1 MTIRTE
7 RVAIQPPA
15 DLSVRVEPSAGRA
28 APEPADRRFRGV
40 LRDGAGLLLDGVE
53 SAAGVIPGG
62 TVVSAAV
69 HGARATAESAQGSGG
84 EAASSLEDALGRQAD
99 TQMQYIELQQRM
111 QDENRRFTTLS
122 NVLKARHETA
132 KTAIGN
138 IR

>member
-1 MTIRTE
+1 MTFRTE
-7 RVAIQPPA
+7 RDPA
-15 DLSVRVEPSAGRA
+15 TVTVTVDRSSGRA
-28 APEPADRRFRGV
+28 TPEPAERRFRGV
-40 LRDGAGLLLDGVE
+40 LHDGANALLAGVE
-53 SAAGVIPGG
+53 SATSILPGG
-62 TVVSAAV
+62 AIVSAAV
-69 HGARATAESAQGSGG
+69 HGATSGIGSSDQSGSPAG
-84 EAASSLEDALGRQAD
+84 DAPGSLGDALGRQAD

>member
-7 RVAIQPPA
+7 RDPASLTVAV
-15 DLSVRVEPSAGRA
+15 DPSRGRA
-28 APEPADRRFRGV
+28 TAEPADRRFRGV
-40 LRDGAGLLLDGVE
+40 LREGAGALLAGVE
-53 SAAGVIPGG
+53 SATRVLPGG
-62 TVVSAAV
+62 AVISAAV
-69 HGARATAESAQGSGG
+69 RGAT
-84 EAASSLEDALGRQAD
+84 AASSAEPGEAGAGRSLEDVLGRQAD